1 MSGRPPRITLGHVA
15 EDGISP
21 SMLALVEHGA
31 RKRPALARRMRGLV
45 EIRFKE
51 RFAPVRMSF
60 GGDDGILV
68 EDATAGGSGKAPDLV
83 VNGSLPD
90 IVQFASAPLAGGIP
104 KITDPRGRA
113 AIKRVANRR
122 VRVQGSTRLA
132 QRLLKLLEL

>member
-1 MSGRPPRITLGHVA
+1 MARRPPPVTLGHVA
-15 EDGISP
+15 DNGISP

-31 RKRPALARRMRGLV
+31 RKRPALARQMRGLI
-45 EIRFKE
+45 EIRFEE

-60 GGDDGILV
+60 GGDEILV
-68 EDATAGGSGKAPDLV
+68 EDADGGGGDPDLV

-104 KITDPRGRA
+104 KLTDPRGRA
-113 AIKRVANRR
+113 AIRRVANRK
-122 VRVQGSTRLA
+122 VRMQGSARLA